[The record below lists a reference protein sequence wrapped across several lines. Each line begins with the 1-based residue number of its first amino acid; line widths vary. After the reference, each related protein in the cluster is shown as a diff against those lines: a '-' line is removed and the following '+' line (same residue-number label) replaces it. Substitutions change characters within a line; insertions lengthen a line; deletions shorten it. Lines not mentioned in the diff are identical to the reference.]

1 MIRILIAED
10 HQVLIDGIRSMLADQ
25 ADMRIVGEA
34 ISGPEVF
41 DVLRYQ
47 QVDVM
52 LLDLELP
59 GMSGEE
65 VCKELPHSYPGVR
78 PLILTM
84 HQEKDRISTLIELG
98 AKGYLFKNT
107 DKTELIQAIRTV
119 MRGEI
124 FLGKAVSEVLI
135 KEPEP
140 EEDSSGYL
148 PKITRRERQ
157 VLALIV
163 EGLTNSEIA
172 DQLFISIKTV
182 DSHRTNLLEKLSA
195 KNTASLVRIAL
206 EQDLV

>member
-1 MIRILIAED
+1 MIHILIAED
-10 HQVLIDGIRSMLADQ
+10 HQVLVDGIRSMLQDQ
-25 ADMRIVGEA
+25 PDMLIVGEA
-34 ISGPEVF
+34 VSGPEVF

-47 QVDVM
+47 KVDVI

-84 HQEKDRISTLIELG
+84 HQERERIATLLDLG

-107 DKTELIQAIRTV
+107 DKEELLAGIRTV
-119 MRGEI
+119 MEGEI
-124 FLGKAVSEVLI
+124 FLAKSVSETLMN
-135 KEPEP
+135 EPEST
-140 EEDSSGYL
+140 ENSYL

-172 DQLFISIKTV
+172 DQLHISIKTV
-182 DSHRTNLLEKLSA
+182 DSHRTNLLEKLRA
-195 KNTASLVRIAL
+195 RNTASLVRIAL
-206 EQDLV
+206 EQNLI

>member
-1 MIRILIAED
+1 MIHILIAED
-10 HQVLIDGIRSMLADQ
+10 HQVLVDGIRSMLQDQ
-25 ADMRIVGEA
+25 PDMLIVGEA
-34 ISGPEVF
+34 VSGPEVF

-47 QVDVM
+47 KVDVI

-84 HQEKDRISTLIELG
+84 HQEQERIATLLDLG

-107 DKTELIQAIRTV
+107 DKEELLAGIRTV
-119 MRGEI
+119 MEGEI
-124 FLGKAVSEVLI
+124 FLAKSVSETLMN
-135 KEPEP
+135 EPEST
-140 EEDSSGYL
+140 ENSYL

-172 DQLFISIKTV
+172 DQLHISIKTV
-182 DSHRTNLLEKLSA
+182 DSHRTNLLEKLRA
-195 KNTASLVRIAL
+195 RNTASLVRIAL
-206 EQDLV
+206 EQDLI

>member
-1 MIRILIAED
+1 MINILIAED
-10 HQVLIDGIRSMLADQ
+10 HQVLIDGLRSMLRDQ
-25 ADMRIVGEA
+25 VDMRVVGEA
-34 ISGPEVF
+34 ITGPEVF
-41 DVLRYQ
+41 HILRRQ
-47 QVDVM
+47 QVDVL

-65 VCKELPHSYPGVR
+65 ICKELPHSYPTVR

-84 HQEKDRISTLIELG
+84 HQEKERISALIELG
-98 AKGYLFKNT
+98 ARGYLFKNT
-107 DKTELIQAIRTV
+107 DKDELLEGIRAV
-119 MRGEI
+119 MEGRI
-124 FLGKAVSEVLI
+124 FLAEAVAEKLQ
-135 KEPEP
+135 KEEEP
-140 EEDSSGYL
+140 NEPSGYL

-172 DQLFISIKTV
+172 SQLHISIKTV

-195 KNTASLVRIAL
+195 RNTASLVRIAL

>member
-1 MIRILIAED
+1 MIHILIAED
-10 HQVLIDGIRSMLADQ
+10 HQVLVDGIRSMLQDQ
-25 ADMRIVGEA
+25 PDMLIVGEA
-34 ISGPEVF
+34 VSGPEVF

-47 QVDVM
+47 KVDVI

-84 HQEKDRISTLIELG
+84 HQERERIATLLDLG

-107 DKTELIQAIRTV
+107 DKEELLAGIRTV
-119 MRGEI
+119 MEGEI
-124 FLGKAVSEVLI
+124 FLAKSVSETLMN
-135 KEPEP
+135 EPEST
-140 EEDSSGYL
+140 ENSYL

-172 DQLFISIKTV
+172 DQLHISIKTV
-182 DSHRTNLLEKLSA
+182 DSHRTNLLEKLRA
-195 KNTASLVRIAL
+195 RNTASLVRIAL
-206 EQDLV
+206 EQDLI